1 MDALLPHHFLSV
13 LIFFPLVACL
23 PLFGLSEKHAK
34 PYGVLVTA
42 LELALVVGLWVL
54 FDKNTGVM
62 QFEEFANLVR
72 QVGINYHVGVD
83 GISLT
88 LLLLTAF
95 ILFLLALYVSKHIK
109 DMLICILLLEGILMG
124 VFTSLNL
131 IFFYVFWEVSLLP
144 VLYMIGRYGVGPKVY
159 SGLKFFLYTFLASL
173 FMLLAILYYAYAC
186 SLALETPFNF
196 DLETFNSVVLPP
208 QVRLWVFIA
217 FFVGIAVK
225 IPIFP
230 FHNWLPYAYGNAP
243 VVGSAVLSALLLK
256 MGTYAMVR
264 FLLPLFPNVVLHYF
278 LPLSVLALLMVLYG
292 GLLASAQKEMK
303 RLIAYSSMSHMGVA
317 VLGLYALNVEGVG
330 GAIFTMFSHGL
341 VSAGLFMLV
350 GVLFDRYH
358 SSKIVAFKGVAHLM
372 PSYAAFFMVLLLAN
386 VGMPLT
392 SGFVG
397 EFLSLLG
404 FFKSSPLMAFLAGT
418 TIILSAIYMLVLYK
432 EVFYGAQP
440 SGHYALN
447 KAKALTS
454 LTCSEKSVL
463 ALLVAA
469 VLFLGI
475 YPKPLLAPIEQS
487 VQVLLESLQGRI
499 NT

>member
-34 PYGVLVTA
+34 PYGVLVSA
-42 LELALVVGLWVL
+42 IELALVVGLWVL
-54 FDKNTGVM
+54 FDKDTGVM
-62 QFEEFANLVR
+62 QFEEFADLVK
-72 QVGINYHVGVD
+72 QAGINYHVGVD

-88 LLLLTAF
+88 LLVLTAF

-173 FMLLAILYYAYAC
+173 FMLLAILYYAHAC

-230 FHNWLPYAYGNAP
+230 LHNWLPHAYGNAP
-243 VVGSAVLSALLLK
+243 VIGSAVLSALLLK

-264 FLLPLFPNVVLHYF
+264 FLLPLFPNVILHYF

-292 GLLASAQKEMK
+292 GLLACAQKEMK

-317 VLGLYALNVEGVG
+317 VLGLYAFNVEGVG
-330 GAIFTMFSHGL
+330 GAVFTMFSHGL
-341 VSAGLFMLV
+341 VSAGLFILV
-350 GVLFDRYH
+350 GVLFDRCN

-372 PSYAAFFMVLLLAN
+372 PTYAAFFMVLLLAN

-404 FFKSSPLMAFLAGT
+404 FFKSSPFMAFLAGT

-432 EVFYGAQP
+432 KVFFGAEP
-440 SGHYALN
+440 SELYAIK
-447 KAKALTS
+447 KAKALNP

-475 YPKPLLAPIEQS
+475 YPKPLLSPIEQS

-499 NT
+499 NA